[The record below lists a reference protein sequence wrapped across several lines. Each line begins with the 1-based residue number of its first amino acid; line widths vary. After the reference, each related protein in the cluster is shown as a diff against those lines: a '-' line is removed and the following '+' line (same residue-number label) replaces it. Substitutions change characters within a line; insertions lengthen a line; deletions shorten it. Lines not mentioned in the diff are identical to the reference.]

1 MFESI
6 FRALTRY
13 SLIWWAGASVL
24 LLVSACT
31 TVPVERAT
39 PSVSQQPAAKTG
51 ERPAAGGLSNELIYE
66 FLLGDVDV
74 ALGVRIGSGLRI
86 LARSARDSIPS
97 SPSFVRRNLGR
108 VGGRRRHQFIT
119 AQLSGVLGGLIGGR
133 A

>member
-51 ERPAAGGLSNELIYE
+51 ERPAAGGLSNELVYE
-66 FLLGDVDV
+66 FLLGDVAARRDDIST
-74 ALGVRIGSGLRI
+74 A
-86 LARSARDSIPS
+86 ARSMAKAALWSEVLVNECWRNGPRDYLYRCLEQNCLWCRY
-97 SPSFVRRNLGR
+97 F
-108 VGGRRRHQFIT
+108 
-119 AQLSGVLGGLIGGR
+119 
-133 A
+133 